1 MKKAIILDLREY
13 NELLT
18 NLETL
23 DTKYDEKLNEIRKS
37 NTLKDKYEEY
47 YDLQETSK
55 LINLLHPTNIC
66 TIVVTLSV
74 DQLSPKIMLVK

>member
-23 DTKYDEKLNEIRKS
+23 DTKYDEKLKEIRKA
-37 NTLKDKYEEY
+37 NTLKDRYEEY

-55 LINLLHPTNIC
+55 LIKRSLHCLI
-66 TIVVTLSV
+66 
-74 DQLSPKIMLVK
+74 DED

>member
-55 LINLLHPTNIC
+55 LIKRSLHCLI
-66 TIVVTLSV
+66 
-74 DQLSPKIMLVK
+74 DED

>member
-23 DTKYDEKLNEIRKS
+23 DTKYDEKLNEIRKT
-37 NTLKDKYEEY
+37 NTLKDRYEEY
-47 YDLQETSK
+47 YDLQEVSK
-55 LINLLHPTNIC
+55 LIKRSLHCLI
-66 TIVVTLSV
+66 
-74 DQLSPKIMLVK
+74 DED

>member
-55 LINLLHPTNIC
+55 LIKRSLYCLI
-66 TIVVTLSV
+66 
-74 DQLSPKIMLVK
+74 DED

>member
-23 DTKYDEKLNEIRKS
+23 DTKYDEKLNEIRKT
-37 NTLKDKYEEY
+37 NTLKDRYEEY

-55 LINLLHPTNIC
+55 LIKRSLYCLI
-66 TIVVTLSV
+66 
-74 DQLSPKIMLVK
+74 DED